1 MADNEPVIVVNDLYV
16 DYRVYASGR
25 RVSGRKSGV
34 LFNQNAKS
42 GIQVIHAIRGLSFVA
57 HRNESIGVIGTNG
70 SGKTTLMRT
79 IAGFLSPVSGSV
91 YASSQPNMLGV
102 GASLMADLS
111 GTRNIMIGCLALGL
125 SRSEIEER
133 FEDIVQFADIG
144 EFIDLPMRAYSSG
157 MEQRLKF
164 AIAASR
170 TQEILIIDEALA
182 VGDKNFREKSEG
194 RIREIR
200 NAAGTVLLVS
210 HAMQSIQETCE
221 RTIWIEKGVMIM
233 DGPTDQVVEA
243 YTNRGKTPIPEVK
256 A

>member
-1 MADNEPVIVVNDLYV
+1 M
-16 DYRVYASGR
+16 
-25 RVSGRKSGV
+25 
-34 LFNQNAKS
+34 FNQSAKS
-42 GIQVIHAIRGLSFVA
+42 GIKTIHAVKGVSFIA
-57 HRNESIGVIGTNG
+57 RKNESIGFIGTNG

-111 GTRNIMIGCLALGL
+111 GSRNIVLGCLALGL
-125 SRSEIEER
+125 SREQIDEQ
-133 FEDIVQFADIG
+133 FDDIVEFADIG
-144 EFIDLPMRAYSSG
+144 QFINMPMKAYSSG

-182 VGDKNFREKSEG
+182 VGDKHFRAKSEG

-200 NAAGTVLLVS
+200 DAAGTVLLVS
-210 HAMQSIQETCE
+210 HSMVSIRETCE
-221 RTIWIEKGVMIM
+221 RTIWIEKGVLMM
-233 DGPTDQVVEA
+233 DGPTEEVVDAYLNRDQNPPAVPSA
-243 YTNRGKTPIPEVK
+243 
-256 A
+256 

>member
-1 MADNEPVIVVNDLYV
+1 
-16 DYRVYASGR
+16 
-25 RVSGRKSGV
+25 
-34 LFNQNAKS
+34 
-42 GIQVIHAIRGLSFVA
+42 
-57 HRNESIGVIGTNG
+57 
-70 SGKTTLMRT
+70 
-79 IAGFLSPVSGSV
+79 
-91 YASSQPNMLGV
+91 MLGV